1 MSNAIRPPPSSN
13 LLPQGC
19 DLPTYLGDETLQ
31 RVRLSSVAE
40 REIGRLRR
48 ANLPG
53 RGRARERD
61 GANHF
66 AERHAAFDGWPA
78 AWPVSNQ
85 YRQISASSFAPMRMG
100 SREVPHAGG
109 QAIPRRR
116 LPRSET
122 PARTG
127 ASRGCVAKSRPLLPP
142 FRYVS
147 VVPLTGDLEFNSS
160 PKEQSVKRI
169 TLRKIFRRPGS
180 MTPHAAI
187 RPLLGRKYS
196 EAGRCSIF
204 ARPVNMHL
212 GSKRRTL
219 ARSNCGGSSFNSGF
233 RPLGG
238 FGHLGASGR
247 AVQRSR
253 DDHYIAVTGAAAL
266 PAGNYT
272 VRFTLDRDRWTA
284 TAPGDPEQHDHD
296 SWATS
301 LGW

>member
-1 MSNAIRPPPSSN
+1 
-13 LLPQGC
+13 
-19 DLPTYLGDETLQ
+19 
-31 RVRLSSVAE
+31 
-40 REIGRLRR
+40 
-48 ANLPG
+48 
-53 RGRARERD
+53 
-61 GANHF
+61 
-66 AERHAAFDGWPA
+66 
-78 AWPVSNQ
+78 
-85 YRQISASSFAPMRMG
+85 
-100 SREVPHAGG
+100 
-109 QAIPRRR
+109 
-116 LPRSET
+116 
-122 PARTG
+122 
-127 ASRGCVAKSRPLLPP
+127 
-142 FRYVS
+142 
-147 VVPLTGDLEFNSS
+147 
-160 PKEQSVKRI
+160 
-169 TLRKIFRRPGS
+169 

-187 RPLLGRKYS
+187 LPLLGRKYS

>member
-1 MSNAIRPPPSSN
+1 
-13 LLPQGC
+13 
-19 DLPTYLGDETLQ
+19 
-31 RVRLSSVAE
+31 
-40 REIGRLRR
+40 
-48 ANLPG
+48 
-53 RGRARERD
+53 
-61 GANHF
+61 
-66 AERHAAFDGWPA
+66 
-78 AWPVSNQ
+78 
-85 YRQISASSFAPMRMG
+85 
-100 SREVPHAGG
+100 
-109 QAIPRRR
+109 
-116 LPRSET
+116 
-122 PARTG
+122 
-127 ASRGCVAKSRPLLPP
+127 
-142 FRYVS
+142 
-147 VVPLTGDLEFNSS
+147 LTGDLEFTSS

-180 MTPHAAI
+180 MTPYAAI
-187 RPLLGRKYS
+187 RPLLGRKYW
-196 EAGRCSIF
+196 
-204 ARPVNMHL
+204 
-212 GSKRRTL
+212 
-219 ARSNCGGSSFNSGF
+219 F